1 MAMSSELQIILD
13 AYKTP
18 SPFGEKGPNDMETI
32 AIAAHDPGDKFK
44 HVVVNM
50 RGINGNTLV
59 ILGHVKKH
67 LKRAGATP
75 MELYLFM
82 GNALAHDY
90 EHALATVCQWVS
102 ITDVD
107 PEPTRD
113 AFQAFIDTALESKE
127 RLT

>member
-1 MAMSSELQIILD
+1 MKDNLGLILD

-18 SPFGEKGPNDMETI
+18 SPFGKEGPNDMETI
-32 AIAAHDPGDKFK
+32 ALAIHDPGDKFK

-50 RGINGNTLV
+50 RGVNGNTLV
-59 ILGHVKKH
+59 ILGTVKQA

-90 EHALATVCQWVS
+90 EHALATVCQWVTIS
-102 ITDVD
+102 DVD
-107 PEPTRD
+107 PKPEKD
-113 AFQAFIDTALESKE
+113 AFQAFIDIATESKE
-127 RLT
+127 D